1 MVHGRV
7 QVAVPVAVCEE
18 IHLEAKLVLQASLVQ
33 MQLVQPLHCQ
43 VPSHLVIQYL
53 TKLIMKEYKCV

>member
-7 QVAVPVAVCEE
+7 QVAVPVAVFEE
-18 IHLEAKLVLQASLVQ
+18 IHLEAKLALQASLVQ

-43 VPSHLVIQYL
+43 APSHLVIQYL
-53 TKLIMKEYKCV
+53 TKINYEKQL